1 MIRVNV
7 TMEHL
12 QVPSISCSVLT
23 HASITW
29 QHQCLVL
36 VEVWVLIAGRERQQL
51 LHSLP
56 SPVDRIGQLYVAEVG
71 PSQLFSR

>member
-51 LHSLP
+51 LHFRSSLESGERQVMAGYAP
-56 SPVDRIGQLYVAEVG
+56 CRCHQ
-71 PSQLFSR
+71 